1 VQYLGDPAWKLLRE
15 PTARGRTTTSVGVLP
30 AVLTMA
36 GAHRAWALRYCPWLL
51 QGAGY
56 DD

>member
-1 VQYLGDPAWKLLRE
+1 MQYLGDPAWKLLRE
-15 PTARGRTTTSVGVLP
+15 PTARGRTATSVGVLP

-51 QGAGY
+51 TRPGH
-56 DD
+56 D